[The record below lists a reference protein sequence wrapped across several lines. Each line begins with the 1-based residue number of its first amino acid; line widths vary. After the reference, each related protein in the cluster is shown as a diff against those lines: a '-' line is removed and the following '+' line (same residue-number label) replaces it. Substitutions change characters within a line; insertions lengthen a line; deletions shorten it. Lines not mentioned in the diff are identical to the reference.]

1 MEIHNFLHIHL
12 KPIPKNSPNEENK
25 KSEMNN
31 PKNFK
36 ELISMFN
43 KNINNNKDNII
54 NSKGKPLEIN
64 KKGKINIDNNN
75 ILNNNLSEKKQE
87 LNEKTINTDCNNK
100 LENNEIE
107 SENIINK
114 ENENLNNKE
123 NKENK
128 QENEDIELKIEI
140 NKTQID
146 VLQINKYNELKNE
159 DENIN
164 KENEII
170 SNTKEINLLD
180 NDEDDLFSKYESFT
194 ELFEYEKAI
203 LDYNIIDLTGKNLYL
218 KNF

>member
-75 ILNNNLSEKKQE
+75 ILNNNLSEKKTRI
-87 LNEKTINTDCNNK
+87 K
-100 LENNEIE
+100 
-107 SENIINK
+107 
-114 ENENLNNKE
+114 
-123 NKENK
+123 
-128 QENEDIELKIEI
+128 
-140 NKTQID
+140 
-146 VLQINKYNELKNE
+146 
-159 DENIN
+159 
-164 KENEII
+164 
-170 SNTKEINLLD
+170 
-180 NDEDDLFSKYESFT
+180 
-194 ELFEYEKAI
+194 
-203 LDYNIIDLTGKNLYL
+203 
-218 KNF
+218 

>member
-25 KSEMNN
+25 RSEMNN

-43 KNINNNKDNII
+43 ENINNNKENII

-64 KKGKINIDNNN
+64 KKGKINKDNNN
-75 ILNNNLSEKKQE
+75 LNNNLSEKKQE
-87 LNEKTINTDCNNK
+87 LNEKTINTNCNNK

-123 NKENK
+123 NIENK

-146 VLQINKYNELKNE
+146 VLQINKYNELKKE

-194 ELFEYEKAI
+194 ELFEYEKEI

>member
-1 MEIHNFLHIHL
+1 M
-12 KPIPKNSPNEENK
+12 K
-25 KSEMNN
+25 
-31 PKNFK
+31 
-36 ELISMFN
+36 
-43 KNINNNKDNII
+43 
-54 NSKGKPLEIN
+54 
-64 KKGKINIDNNN
+64 
-75 ILNNNLSEKKQE
+75 KKQE

-114 ENENLNNKE
+114 DNENLNNKE
-123 NKENK
+123 KIENK
-128 QENEDIELKIEI
+128 QENEDIE
-140 NKTQID
+140 
-146 VLQINKYNELKNE
+146 Y
-159 DENIN
+159 IN

-170 SNTKEINLLD
+170 SNTKDINLLD